1 MGTSFGGRGTPADL
15 AHGRL
20 APPPG
25 ALAQVDGL
33 IGGKD
38 ACALRARRY
47 RESVGRADQVE
58 GCVRRRHGV
67 AVAFANHMGVA
78 SRGADHPAPGPI
90 NDPARYD
97 RGHRRL
103 IVFRRGARV
112 ACEKKSYCKGYSDRF
127 HILNHTHEP

>member
-1 MGTSFGGRGTPADL
+1 MGASFGGRGTPANL
-15 AHGRL
+15 AHAKL

-38 ACALRARRY
+38 ARALRARRY
-47 RESVGRADQVE
+47 RESVGCADQVK
-58 GCVRRRHGV
+58 GCLRRRHGV
-67 AVAFANHMGVA
+67 AVTSANHMGVA
-78 SRGADHPAPGPI
+78 ALGADHPAPRPI

-103 IVFRRGARV
+103 IVFSRGGRV
-112 ACEKKSYCKGYSDRF
+112 AREKKSYCKGYSDRL
-127 HILNHTHEP
+127 HISNHTHEP